1 VKLLGALPRAHDP
14 RALVGYESSDD
25 AAVFRLGGADDPD
38 PDTLLST
45 TDFFTPVVDS
55 PFDFGRVAAANA
67 LSDIFAMGGEALFA
81 LNLVGFPMKA
91 LPIDVLGEILRGGA
105 EVARDAGVPVLG
117 GHSTD
122 FDVPFYGM
130 AVTGRVRLS
139 RLRRNVGAR
148 PGDAV
153 VLTKALG
160 TGILT
165 SALRARVLKEGSLF
179 SGLKKDSGPS
189 EDEERTAIA
198 SMTRL
203 NRPAARAADAFAVS
217 ACTDVTGYGLFG
229 HLREMLGGGGVS
241 AEISVGA
248 VPLLAGARRLAAA
261 GIAPDGTRR
270 NLAAAR
276 AVLEIAPGVSE
287 TDLLL
292 LSDAQTSGG
301 LLFALPAAGAEA
313 LVASLHA
320 GGDTAAAVV
329 GRMLP
334 ADAVRAGML
343 RVVP

>member
-1 VKLLGALPRAHDP
+1 VKLLGALPRVHDP
-14 RALVGYESSDD
+14 RALVGFESSDD

-38 PDTLLST
+38 PETLLAT

-67 LSDIFAMGGEALFA
+67 LSDVYAMGGEALFA
-81 LNLVGFPMKA
+81 LNLVGFPVKA
-91 LPIDVLGEILRGGA
+91 LPLEVLGEILRGGA

-148 PGDAV
+148 SGDAI

-165 SALRARVLKEGSLF
+165 SALRARVLNEESFF
-179 SGLKKDSGPS
+179 SALKKDSGPS
-189 EDEERTAIA
+189 EAEESAAVA

-203 NRPAARAADAFAVS
+203 NRPAARAADGFTIA
-217 ACTDVTGYGLFG
+217 ACTDVTGYGLLG

-241 AEISVGA
+241 AEISAGA

-261 GIAPDGTRR
+261 GVAPDGTRR
-270 NLAAAR
+270 NLVAAR
-276 AVLEIAPGVSE
+276 PTLEVAAGVSE

-292 LSDAQTSGG
+292 LADAQTSGG
-301 LLFALPAAGAEA
+301 LLFALRAAGADAFVAA
-313 LVASLHA
+313 LRS
-320 GGDTAAAVV
+320 GGDAAAAVV
-329 GRMLP
+329 GRFLP
-334 ADAVRAGML
+334 AGAVRAGIL

>member
-1 VKLLGALPRAHDP
+1 VKLLGALPRIRDP

-38 PDTLLST
+38 PETLLST

-67 LSDIFAMGGEALFA
+67 LSDVYAMGGEALFA

-91 LPIDVLGEILRGGA
+91 LPLEVLGEILRGGA
-105 EVARDAGVPVLG
+105 EVARDAGIPVLG

-153 VLTKALG
+153 VLTKAVG

-165 SALRARVLKEGSLF
+165 AALRARVLRESSLL
-179 SGLKKDSGPS
+179 SALKRNSGPS
-189 EDEERTAIA
+189 EDEEREAIA

-203 NRPAARAADAFAVS
+203 NRPAARAADGFTIS
-217 ACTDVTGYGLFG
+217 ACTDVTGYGLLG
-229 HLREMLGGGGVS
+229 HLLEMLGGGGVS
-241 AEISVGA
+241 AEISAGA

-276 AVLEIAPGVSE
+276 PLLEIAPGVSE

-292 LSDAQTSGG
+292 LADAQTSGG
-301 LLFALPAAGAEA
+301 LLFAMPAARADA
-313 LVASLHA
+313 LVVSLRA
-320 GGDTAAAVV
+320 GGDAAAAVV
-329 GRMLP
+329 GRLLP
-334 ADAVRAGML
+334 AGAVRAGIL

>member
-1 VKLLGALPRAHDP
+1 MKLLGALPRVHDP
-14 RALVGYESSDD
+14 RALVGFESSDD
-25 AAVFRLGGADDPD
+25 AAVFRLGGADDAD
-38 PDTLLST
+38 PETLLAT

-55 PFDFGRVAAANA
+55 PFDFGRVAAVNA
-67 LSDIFAMGGEALFA
+67 LSDIYAMGGEALFA
-81 LNLVGFPMKA
+81 LNLVGFPVKA
-91 LPIDVLGEILRGGA
+91 LPLEVLGEILRGGA
-105 EVARDAGVPVLG
+105 EAARDAGVSVLG

-153 VLTKALG
+153 VLTKAVG

-165 SALRARVLKEGSLF
+165 SALRARVLREGSLL
-179 SGLKKDSGPS
+179 SALKRDSGPS
-189 EDEERTAIA
+189 EEEEREAIA

-203 NRPAARAADAFAVS
+203 NRPAARAADGFTIS
-217 ACTDVTGYGLFG
+217 ACTDVTGYGLLG

-241 AEISVGA
+241 VEISAGA

-261 GIAPDGTRR
+261 GIAPDGSRR

-276 AVLEIAPGVSE
+276 PVLEIAPGVSE

-292 LSDAQTSGG
+292 LADAQTSGG
-301 LLFALPAAGAEA
+301 LLFAMPAAGADA
-313 LVASLHA
+313 LVASLRA
-320 GGDTAAAVV
+320 GGDAAAAVV
-329 GRMLP
+329 GRFLP
-334 ADAVRAGML
+334 AGAVRAGIL

>member
-1 VKLLGALPRAHDP
+1 MKLLGALPRVHDP
-14 RALVGYESSDD
+14 RALVGFESSDD
-25 AAVFRLGGADDPD
+25 AAVFRLGGADEPD
-38 PDTLLST
+38 PETLLAT

-55 PFDFGRVAAANA
+55 PFDFGRIAAANA
-67 LSDIFAMGGEALFA
+67 LSDIYAMGGEALFV
-81 LNLVGFPMKA
+81 LNLVGFPVKA
-91 LPIDVLGEILRGGA
+91 LPLEVLGEILRGGA

-153 VLTKALG
+153 VLTKAVG

-165 SALRARVLKEGSLF
+165 SALRARVLREGSLL
-179 SGLKKDSGPS
+179 SALRRDTGPS
-189 EDEERTAIA
+189 EDEEREAIA

-203 NRPAARAADAFAVS
+203 NRPAARASDGFTIS
-217 ACTDVTGYGLFG
+217 ACTDVTGYGLLG

-241 AEISVGA
+241 AEISAGA

-261 GIAPDGTRR
+261 GIAPDGSYR

-276 AVLEIAPGVSE
+276 PVLEIAPGVSE

-292 LSDAQTSGG
+292 LADAQTSGG
-301 LLFALPAAGAEA
+301 LLFAMPAAGADA
-313 LVASLHA
+313 LVVSLRA
-320 GGDTAAAVV
+320 GGDAAAAVV

-334 ADAVRAGML
+334 AGAVRAGLL

>member
-1 VKLLGALPRAHDP
+1 MKLLGALPRVHDP
-14 RALVGYESSDD
+14 RALVGFESSDD

-38 PDTLLST
+38 PETLLAT

-67 LSDIFAMGGEALFA
+67 LSDVYAMGGEALFA
-81 LNLVGFPMKA
+81 LNLVGFPVKA
-91 LPIDVLGEILRGGA
+91 LPMEVLGEILRGGA

-153 VLTKALG
+153 VLTKAVG

-165 SALRARVLKEGSLF
+165 SALRARVLRESSLL
-179 SGLKKDSGPS
+179 STLRRDSGPS
-189 EDEERTAIA
+189 EDEEREAIA

-203 NRPAARAADAFAVS
+203 NRPAARAADGFAVS
-217 ACTDVTGYGLFG
+217 ACTDVTGYGLLG
-229 HLREMLGGGGVS
+229 HLREMLGGGGIS
-241 AEISVGA
+241 AEISAGA
-248 VPLLAGARRLAAA
+248 VPLLAGARRLATA
-261 GIAPDGTRR
+261 GIAPDGSRR

-276 AVLEIAPGVSE
+276 PALEIAPGVSE

-292 LSDAQTSGG
+292 LADAQTSGG
-301 LLFALPAAGAEA
+301 LLFALPETGADA
-313 LVASLHA
+313 LVGSLRT
-320 GGDTAAAVV
+320 GGDAAAAVV
-329 GRMLP
+329 GRFLP
-334 ADAVRAGML
+334 AGAVRAGIL

>member
-1 VKLLGALPRAHDP
+1 MKLLGALPRVHDP
-14 RALVGYESSDD
+14 RALVGFESSDD

-38 PDTLLST
+38 PDTILST

-67 LSDIFAMGGEALFA
+67 LSDIYAMGGEALFA

-91 LPIDVLGEILRGGA
+91 LPIEVLGEILRGGA
-105 EVARDAGVPVLG
+105 EVARDAGMPILG

-148 PGDAV
+148 AGDAL
-153 VLTKALG
+153 VLTKPLG

-165 SALRARVLKEGSLF
+165 SALRARVLKEGSLL
-179 SGLKKDSGPS
+179 SVLKKVSGPS
-189 EDEERTAIA
+189 EEEERGAIA

-203 NRPAARAADAFAVS
+203 NRTAARAADAFTIS
-217 ACTDVTGYGLFG
+217 ACTDVTGYGLLG
-229 HLREMLGGGGVS
+229 HVREMLGGGGLSVEVS
-241 AEISVGA
+241 VAA
-248 VPLLAGARRLAAA
+248 VPLLDGARRLAAS

-270 NLAAAR
+270 NLATAQR
-276 AVLEIAPGVSE
+276 GLEASPAVSE
-287 TDLLL
+287 SDLLL
-292 LSDAQTSGG
+292 LADAQTSGG
-301 LLFALPAAGAEA
+301 LLFALPSAAAEQ
-313 LVASLHA
+313 LVASLRA
-320 GGDTAAAVV
+320 GGDVAAAVV
-329 GRMLP
+329 GRFLP
-334 ADAVRAGML
+334 AGAIRAGVV

>member
-14 RALVGYESSDD
+14 RALVGYDSSDD
-25 AAVFRLGGADDPD
+25 AAVFRLGASDDPD
-38 PDTLLST
+38 PEALLAT

-67 LSDIFAMGGEALFA
+67 LSDVYAMGGEALFA
-81 LNLVGFPMKA
+81 LNLVGFPVKA
-91 LPIDVLGEILRGGA
+91 LPLEVLGEILRGGA
-105 EVARDAGVPVLG
+105 EVTRDAGVPILG

-122 FDVPFYGM
+122 FDVPIYGM

-148 PGDAV
+148 AGDAL
-153 VLTKALG
+153 VLTKAVG

-165 SALRARVLKEGSLF
+165 SAMRAQVLRESSFF
-179 SGLKKDSGPS
+179 SALKKSSGPS
-189 EDEERTAIA
+189 EEEERAAIA

-203 NRPAARAADAFAVS
+203 NRSAARAADAFTIS
-217 ACTDVTGYGLFG
+217 ACTDVTGYGLLG

-241 AEISVGA
+241 AEISVRA
-248 VPLLAGARRLAAA
+248 VPLLAGVRRLAAA

-276 AVLEIAPGVSE
+276 PVLEIAPGVSE

-292 LSDAQTSGG
+292 LADAQTSGG
-301 LLFALPAAGAEA
+301 LLFALPAAGADA
-313 LVASLHA
+313 LAASLRA
-320 GGDTAAAVV
+320 GGDAAAAVV
-329 GRMLP
+329 GRFFP
-334 ADAVRAGML
+334 AGAVRAGIL